1 MSTPYS
7 EGKEKNSWALVSM
20 FFYLFL
26 FLWFCF
32 LWTCKITC
40 TICSKQKNYTNGTN
54 NDDICKG
61 TNLTFGEDNVDVSFQ
76 YLKGRRQKNM

>member
-7 EGKEKNSWALVSM
+7 QGKEVISWELVSM
-20 FFYLFL
+20 FYFFMVLLPLELQNNMYNLL
-26 FLWFCF
+26 K
-32 LWTCKITC
+32 TKKIT
-40 TICSKQKNYTNGTN
+40 QMVN

-76 YLKGRRQKNM
+76 YLKGRRQKIM